1 MSESVNNHP
10 IIEEE
15 EKQDGGAPAPEE
27 PQQNTV
33 IIETSSSV
41 VGPGYWQNLVI
52 ELMKRIPPIPPEG
65 PTKPDD
71 VADRVAKYNPR
82 TYKGK
87 YYPVELEE
95 WIRGIEKIFAIVEVP
110 ENKKVNIGTF
120 YLAREADIWW
130 NTVKCRWQESE
141 LT

>member
-33 IIETSSSV
+33 ILETSSGA
-41 VGPGYWQNLVI
+41 VGPEYWQNLVI

-71 VADRVAKYNPR
+71 VPERVAKRNPR
-82 TYKGK
+82 TYEGK
-87 YYPVELEE
+87 YDLVELEE
-95 WIRGIEKIFAIVEVP
+95 WIRGMKRF
-110 ENKKVNIGTF
+110 
-120 YLAREADIWW
+120 L
-130 NTVKCRWQESE
+130 Q
-141 LT
+141 

>member
-1 MSESVNNHP
+1 MSESVNNNQ

-15 EKQDGGAPAPEE
+15 ENQGEGAPAPEE

-33 IIETSSSV
+33 ILETSSIA
-41 VGPGYWQNLVI
+41 VGPEYWQNLI
-52 ELMKRIPPIPPEG
+52 IKLMKQIPPIPPEG

-71 VADRVAKYNPR
+71 MADRVAKRNPR
-82 TYKGK
+82 TCEGK
-87 YYPVELEE
+87 YDQVELEE
-95 WIRGIEKIFAIVEVP
+95 WIQGMEKIFAIVEVP

-120 YLAREADIWW
+120 YLAGEADIWW
-130 NTVKCRWQESE
+130 NTVKGRWQESE